1 MQLFI
6 DYEKS
11 QGNYLVDAD
20 DNVFLD
26 LFMQISSTPLGSCHV
41 DFSVSAI
48 VARESVKQ
56 ALPFAPCKIL
66 VHKYLIYCWTFFYFE
81 GIYEQN

>member
-1 MQLFI
+1 MFI

-26 LFMQISSTPLGSCHV
+26 VFMQISSVSLGRGSL
-41 DFSVSAI
+41 SADLY
-48 VARESVKQ
+48 EHNQK
-56 ALPFAPCKIL
+56 FL
-66 VHKYLIYCWTFFYFE
+66 VVEPAYS
-81 GIYEQN
+81 